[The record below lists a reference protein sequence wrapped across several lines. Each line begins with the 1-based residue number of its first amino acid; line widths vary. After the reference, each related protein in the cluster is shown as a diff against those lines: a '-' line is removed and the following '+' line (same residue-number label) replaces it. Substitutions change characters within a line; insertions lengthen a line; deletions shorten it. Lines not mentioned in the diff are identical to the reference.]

1 MFHIIF
7 TVESQALKVG
17 HAKYCILL
25 LQLYPLM
32 LDEPLYL
39 VISFKISLLKMIPLK
54 ISIPNL
60 KFQLFRNRTENLKWK
75 IFPAAALTLIKLNK
89 LAF

>member
-32 LDEPLYL
+32 LDEALYL
-39 VISFKISLLKMIPLK
+39 ASL
-54 ISIPNL
+54 
-60 KFQLFRNRTENLKWK
+60 FQ
-75 IFPAAALTLIKLNK
+75 IKLQKTILRQNFGLK
-89 LAF
+89 STF

>member
-32 LDEPLYL
+32 LDEALYL
-39 VISFKISLLKMIPLK
+39 ASSFQIERPKTVPI
-54 ISIPNL
+54 
-60 KFQLFRNRTENLKWK
+60 
-75 IFPAAALTLIKLNK
+75 
-89 LAF
+89 

>member
-32 LDEPLYL
+32 LDESLYL
-39 VISFKISLLKMIPLK
+39 AAVLQLLLTELFKIK
-54 ISIPNL
+54 ISHFGL
-60 KFQLFRNRTENLKWK
+60 KKLSAFAKNIK
-75 IFPAAALTLIKLNK
+75 IFTERRA
-89 LAF
+89 

>member
-7 TVESQALKVG
+7 AVESQALKVG

-32 LDEPLYL
+32 LDEALYL
-39 VISFKISLLKMIPLK
+39 ASSFQIKPAGTIPLQKFSQKPIFHVFCNSHLK
-54 ISIPNL
+54 IR
-60 KFQLFRNRTENLKWK
+60 KYFFR
-75 IFPAAALTLIKLNK
+75 PP
-89 LAF
+89 

>member
-32 LDEPLYL
+32 LDEALYL
-39 VISFKISLLKMIPLK
+39 ASLFQIKPAKTIPLK
-54 ISIPNL
+54 IFNQKPNFWCILQSLL
-60 KFQLFRNRTENLKWK
+60 KN
-75 IFPAAALTLIKLNK
+75 
-89 LAF
+89 